1 MTIREL
7 FDADEAYLK
16 KNLPCFDPEQHSWR
30 ILYGPAP
37 CIPNEYLYEVGYG
50 VCDRSGTLAELAI
63 RWYPLDGGQLAPR
76 LEVFDDAFILLGSP
90 LHISLI
96 ESLADLDNFTPL
108 DFISKLMG
116 YGMDFRR

>member
-1 MTIREL
+1 MNIREL

-37 CIPNEYLYEVGYG
+37 RIPSEYLYEVGYG
-50 VCDRSGTLAELAI
+50 ICDRSGSLAELAI
-63 RWYPLDGGQLAPR
+63 RWYPLDGGRLAPR
-76 LEVFDDAFILLGSP
+76 LEVFDDAFVLLGSP

-96 ESLADLDNFTPL
+96 ESLADLDDFTPL
-108 DFISKLMG
+108 DLMSRLMG
-116 YGMDFRR
+116 HGVDFRR